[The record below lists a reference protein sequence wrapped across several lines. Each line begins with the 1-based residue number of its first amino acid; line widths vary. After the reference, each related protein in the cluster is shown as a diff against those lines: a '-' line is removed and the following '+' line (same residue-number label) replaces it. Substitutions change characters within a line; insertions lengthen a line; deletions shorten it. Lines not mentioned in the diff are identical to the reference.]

1 MNKFECYKCK
11 QIFTSKFSLD
21 RHIEKKIS
29 CTTVTKYQ
37 CKICNKYFKRNET
50 LKEHTLNKNC
60 KINIFLQNT
69 NTPTTT
75 NNKPIILDS
84 KNDIYYILNL
94 EVSNEEKFSLIKI
107 INNDINYDK
116 MLEIINYNI
125 PFETKISLLLKYKK
139 EIIEEVEEVGDTEGI
154 IQNNSDNQNFDDKKI
169 NYIYLIQERE
179 NYELNKNIYKFG
191 KTSQYANNKIKRLQ
205 QYKKGSKIILT
216 VECGQ
221 NIIEIESKIRDKFK
235 TEFISHSDGHE
246 HFEGDCLKMKKIINT
261 IVDNHI

>member
-1 MNKFECYKCK
+1 MNKFECDKCK

-60 KINIFLQNT
+60 KINIILQNT
-69 NTPTTT
+69 NNSTTI

-94 EVSNEEKFSLIKI
+94 EVSNEEKFNLIKI
-107 INNDINYDK
+107 INDEINYDK
-116 MLEIINYNI
+116 MLEIINYKI
-125 PFETKISLLLKYKK
+125 PLETKISLLLKFKK
-139 EIIEEVEEVGDTEGI
+139 EVIKEDDDSEDI
-154 IQNNSDNQNFDDKKI
+154 IQSNTNNNESDDKKV

-179 NYELNKNIYKFG
+179 NYEANKNIYKFG
-191 KTSQYANNKIKRLQ
+191 KTSQYANNKIKRLT
-205 QYKKGSKIILT
+205 QYKKGSKIIIT

-221 NIIEIESKIRDKFK
+221 NITEIESKIRDRFK
-235 TEFISHSDGHE
+235 TEFLSHSDGHE
-246 HFEGDCLKMKKIINT
+246 HFEGDCIKMKKIINS
-261 IVDNHI
+261 IVDNN